1 MHQVTT
7 ESSKDHTWKLELFRT
22 PIKRSKAQRTR
33 TIHSEKNVSVDAER
47 AARAVA
53 GGTNRCLAS
62 TSLASQSQSTQR
74 GLNRAHGGD
83 APGLDADVLARNARV
98 AQQQLGGARAATSAD
113 NAASS
118 ADHARHARICQQHVG
133 GAQVAATRPGA
144 GAWRE
149 RGAGRGRPRR
159 RRGPGRWTVAAPP
172 GWA

>member
-1 MHQVTT
+1 MSSEEFHETTMHQVTT

-74 GLNRAHGGD
+74 GLNRAHDGD
-83 APGLDADVLARNARV
+83 ALSLDAAVRSRNARM
-98 AQQQLGGARAATSAD
+98 AQQQLGGA
-113 NAASS
+113 
-118 ADHARHARICQQHVG
+118 
-133 GAQVAATRPGA
+133 QVAAAPVDGA
-144 GAWRE
+144 
-149 RGAGRGRPRR
+149 
-159 RRGPGRWTVAAPP
+159 
-172 GWA
+172 